1 MKRRDLLR
9 LGAKKAVQ
17 AASHLAQSKPGQRAE
32 GWLRPPYAVDEMPF
46 LLGCTRC
53 GKCIE
58 ACPHDVLFG
67 LPARMGQQVADTP
80 VMGLLDRGCRMCQ
93 DWPCVTACEPD
104 VLKLTDRDRE
114 TSPAPAKLARAR
126 INTGICLPYS
136 GPECGAC
143 AHACPVPG
151 ALEWE
156 AGIRPVINEE
166 RCTGCA
172 MCREACI
179 TEPKAV
185 EIAAFIPSGET
196 GDIRHA
202 PGRDFSAGK

>member
-9 LGAKKAVQ
+9 LGAKKAAR
-17 AASHLAQSKPGQRAE
+17 AAVHLVQSKTGQRAE
-32 GWLRPPYAVDEMPF
+32 GWLRPPYAVDEIPF

-58 ACPHDVLFG
+58 ACPHGVLFE
-67 LPARMGQQVADTP
+67 LPAHLGHQVAGTP
-80 VMGLLDRGCRMCQ
+80 VMGLLDRGCHMCQ
-93 DWPCVTACEPD
+93 DWPCVTVCEPG
-104 VLKLTDRDRE
+104 VLKLPDRDGE
-114 TSPAPAKLARAR
+114 TPPAPAKLARAH
-126 INTGICLPYS
+126 INTEICLPYL

-156 AGIRPVINEE
+156 AGLRPVINQEC
-166 RCTGCA
+166 CTGCA

-179 TEPKAV
+179 TEPRAV
-185 EIAAFIPSGET
+185 EITAFIPDGE
-196 GDIRHA
+196 
-202 PGRDFSAGK
+202 AGEIARVRG

>member
-1 MKRRDLLR
+1 MKRRDFFK
-9 LGAKKAVQ
+9 LGAKKATQ
-17 AASHLAQSKPGQRAE
+17 AVNHLAQWNTGQRAN

-58 ACPHDVLFG
+58 ACPHGVLFG
-67 LPARMGQQVADTP
+67 LPARLGRQVADTP
-80 VMGLLDRGCRMCQ
+80 AMDLLMRGCRMCQ
-93 DWPCVTACEPD
+93 DWPCVAACEPG
-104 VLKLTDRDRE
+104 VLKLAAGDSGAPT
-114 TSPAPAKLARAR
+114 APARLARAR
-126 INTGICLPYS
+126 INTEICLPYS

-156 AGIRPVINEE
+156 AGLRPVINQDH
-166 RCTGCA
+166 CTGCA

-179 TEPKAV
+179 TEPRAV
-185 EIAAFIPSGET
+185 EIAAFIPDGEA
-196 GDIRHA
+196 GDTRPH
-202 PGRDFSAGK
+202 

>member
-17 AASHLAQSKPGQRAE
+17 TASHLAQSTTGQRAE
-32 GWLRPPYAVDEMPF
+32 GWLRPPYAADEMPF

-67 LPARMGQQVADTP
+67 LPARLGQRVADTP

-93 DWPCVTACEPD
+93 DWPCVTACEPE
-104 VLKLTDRDRE
+104 VLKLPDRDSE
-114 TSPAPAKLARAR
+114 TPPTPARLARAQ
-126 INTGICLPYS
+126 INIEICLPYS

-156 AGIRPVINEE
+156 GGVRPVINDGH
-166 RCTGCA
+166 CTGCA

-185 EIAAFIPSGET
+185 EIAALV
-196 GDIRHA
+196 DH
-202 PGRDFSAGK
+202 D